1 MTLEEFNSLPS
12 DTALEKLIEC
22 CHCRS
27 WATLMESGRPFSDKA
42 TLLEKADE
50 YWSNMEEPEFL
61 EAFKG
66 HARIGDLEKL
76 KDKYSRA
83 SAEQGQ
89 VAQAAEATLQGLLNQ
104 NTAYEERHGF
114 IFIVCASGK
123 SASEM
128 LALLEARIGN
138 TREEEL
144 SNAANEQAKITKLRL
159 NSLFSNLTKQSSKK
173 R

>member
-1 MTLEEFNSLPS
+1 MTLEEFNKLPS

-22 CHCRS
+22 CHCRA
-27 WATLMESGRPFSDKA
+27 WATLMESSRPYTDKA

-50 YWSNMEEPEFL
+50 YWRNMKELEFL

-89 VAQAAEATLQGLLNQ
+89 VAQATEATLQGLLNQ
-104 NTAYEERHGF
+104 NIAYETRHGF

-144 SNAANEQAKITKLRL
+144 INAANEQAKITQLRL
-159 NSLFSNLTKQSSKK
+159 NNLLNSNKHE
-173 R
+173 